1 MKDMRFPCHI
11 RFL

>member
-1 MKDMRFPCHI
+1 MKDMHFPCHI